1 MAAHSAKIPHKVG
14 PHHLS
19 QQSLLKDGSTSDG
32 WVESLTSLTESVQAT
47 RLLDEEA
54 AAQAAVRS
62 PTHCWLL
69 VFSPDVSIMAI
80 REHLKITTTSL
91 LQDSRSHGHGVPAAT
106 VADGN
111 AFEASAQAA
120 IDALRDEVS
129 AAS

>member
-19 QQSLLKDGSTSDG
+19 QQSLLKEGSASDG

-54 AAQAAVRS
+54 ASQATVCP
-62 PTHCWLL
+62 PTQCWLP
-69 VFSPDVSIMAI
+69 VFTHAMPTRATQ
-80 REHLKITTTSL
+80 EHLKRRTKFV
-91 LQDSRSHGHGVPAAT
+91 LQDSRPYGHIAPAASL
-106 VADGN
+106 ADSN

-120 IDALRDEVS
+120 IDALTDEVS